1 MYGVSFN
8 PNMFWGHLITP
19 LIKLDKTYSCL
30 YEYRCYLILGNITTK
45 GDIMATFTS
54 DMVSGHQAFKPF
66 PSGALGVRYAKIN
79 ITAAPNA
86 ADVYQMV
93 DVFAGETVHN
103 VKIKSSD
110 LDGATSLVWD
120 VGDGSDA
127 DYYIDGST
135 AGQTGVGDEQD
146 ANVVPKTYSAD
157 DTIDITCQVAPGSD
171 VATGTLEIWITV
183 A

>member
-1 MYGVSFN
+1 MWF
-8 PNMFWGHLITP
+8 
-19 LIKLDKTYSCL
+19 CL
-30 YEYRCYLILGNITTK
+30 YDYRCYLILGDITTK
-45 GDIMATFTS
+45 GEIMATFTS
-54 DMVSGHQAFKPF
+54 DMVSGNQAFKPF
-66 PSGALGVRYAKIN
+66 PSGALGVRYAKIT
-79 ITAAPNA
+79 ISAAPNA
-86 ADVYQMV
+86 ADIYKMV

-110 LDGATSLVWD
+110 LDGGSGLVWD
-120 VGDGSDA
+120 VGDGDDA

-135 AGQTGVGDEQD
+135 CGQAGGGDDQD

-157 DTIDITCQVAPGSD
+157 DTIDITCAVAPGSD